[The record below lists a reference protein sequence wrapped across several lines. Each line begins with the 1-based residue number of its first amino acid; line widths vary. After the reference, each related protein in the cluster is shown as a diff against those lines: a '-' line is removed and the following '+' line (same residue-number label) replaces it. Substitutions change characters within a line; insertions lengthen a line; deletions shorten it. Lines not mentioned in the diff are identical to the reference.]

1 MQFEMPFD
9 LPITRRRALGVL
21 AGSAALSALSP
32 RLVSEEKRKRKVLFF
47 TKSSGFEHSVVK
59 RDGDKLG
66 LAETVFTE
74 LGKKRG
80 FEVVVTKD
88 GGVFDKDL
96 GSFDIFFFYTTGNL
110 LEPGTDKQPP
120 MSARGKEALLA
131 AVKGGKGFMGSHCA
145 DDTFHSPG
153 KSFETQPSP
162 DPYIAMLGGEFI
174 RHGPQQ
180 KARVR
185 VVDQAFP
192 GQKTAGS
199 SFEIQE
205 EWYSNKNF
213 APDLHVIQVL
223 ETKGMEGLDYERP
236 PYPLTWARMHGK
248 GRVFF
253 TSLGHRED
261 VWTSELFQEMLHG
274 AVAWC
279 AGDAA
284 ADVKPNLKEAAPEHG
299 VLPPERK
306 KKD

>member
-1 MQFEMPFD
+1 MITHD
-9 LPITRRRALGVL
+9 TVTRRRALEII
-21 AGSAALSALSP
+21 AGSAAAGALLP
-32 RLVSEEKRKRKVLFF
+32 LLRAEEKRPRKVLFF

-66 LAETVFTE
+66 LAETVFTD
-74 LGKKRG
+74 LGKKHG
-80 FEVVVTKD
+80 FEVMVTKD

-96 GSFDIFFFYTTGNL
+96 AGYDVFFFYTSGNL
-110 LEPGTDKQPP
+110 LDPGTDKHPP
-120 MSARGKEALLA
+120 MTAKGKEALLD

-145 DDTFHSPG
+145 SDTFHSPG
-153 KSFETQPSP
+153 NRSETQASP

-185 VVDQAFP
+185 VIDQAFP
-192 GQKTAGS
+192 GQKSAGP

-213 APDLHVIQVL
+213 APDLHVLHVL
-223 ETKGMEGLDYERP
+223 ETKGMEGDDYERP
-236 PYPLTWARMHGK
+236 PFPLSWARMHGK

-261 VWTSELFQEMLHG
+261 VWTSPMFQEMLTG

-279 AGDAA
+279 AGDAK
-284 ADVKPNLKEAAPEHG
+284 ADVTPNLKEAAPENG
-299 VLPPERK
+299 ALPPERK
-306 KKD
+306 RKKKR